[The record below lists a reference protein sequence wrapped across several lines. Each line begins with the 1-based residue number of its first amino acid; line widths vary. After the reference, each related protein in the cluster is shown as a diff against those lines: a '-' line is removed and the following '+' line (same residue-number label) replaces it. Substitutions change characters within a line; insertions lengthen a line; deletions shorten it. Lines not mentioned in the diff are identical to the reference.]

1 MRHARA
7 LAFTAMTIAA
17 LAASTSPAAGATPR
31 QTGSLTFTT
40 TQPGASTGTDLH
52 FDFQN
57 PDDPNAKPYSVAQM
71 IMHAPPG
78 TVTDTTVPPQC
89 HATDAEIYLEGPAA
103 CPQDSKLGGGVAI
116 TDNGPGGDPS
126 SRYSQT
132 TLTHFNNQDEIIGIG
147 VNDQIP
153 AIKTIDR
160 VKIEGRT
167 STANFPLFPGVP
179 PPEPYTPVKT
189 LDIHIAPYTSSG
201 GQPYQRTPRNCP
213 AVGYWT
219 QTTDFVYRDGTVESV
234 ESHSPCQRR

>member
-1 MRHARA
+1 MRDGR
-7 LAFTAMTIAA
+7 LVA
-17 LAASTSPAAGATPR
+17 LAAAAVAAIATCAGPAAGATPR

-40 TQPGASTGTDLH
+40 TQPGAPTGTALH

-57 PDDPNAKPYSVAQM
+57 PDDPNMKPYAVAQM

-89 HATDAEIYLEGPAA
+89 HATDAEIYIEGPAA
-103 CPQDSKLGGGVAI
+103 CPPDTKLGGGYAI

-126 SRYSQT
+126 SRYSPT
-132 TLTHFNNQDEIIGIG
+132 TLTHFNNQDEVIGIG

-189 LDIHIAPYTSSG
+189 LDIQFPPYTRG
-201 GQPYQRTPRNCP
+201 GQAYMRTPRACP
-213 AVGYWT
+213 VAGYWT
-219 QTTDFVYRDGTVESV
+219 TTTDFVYRDGTTQSV
-234 ESHSPCQRR
+234 ESHSPCQGR